1 MKEKRF
7 RPNRT
12 VIVFIVI
19 LLSYF
24 SGGMVIEM
32 KLFSQFN
39 ELSVTLLMLMNCIV
53 GYLYW
58 KKLATGWLT
67 KLWLLIYSITIIAF
81 IGYSIGYHWWGWA
94 SPYKKHLLQQPLSP
108 VLFVVLYLI
117 HKIGKRSQNKT
128 IYNILT

>member
-58 KKLATGWLT
+58 KKFEFG
-67 KLWLLIYSITIIAF
+67 I
-81 IGYSIGYHWWGWA
+81 
-94 SPYKKHLLQQPLSP
+94 
-108 VLFVVLYLI
+108 
-117 HKIGKRSQNKT
+117 
-128 IYNILT
+128 